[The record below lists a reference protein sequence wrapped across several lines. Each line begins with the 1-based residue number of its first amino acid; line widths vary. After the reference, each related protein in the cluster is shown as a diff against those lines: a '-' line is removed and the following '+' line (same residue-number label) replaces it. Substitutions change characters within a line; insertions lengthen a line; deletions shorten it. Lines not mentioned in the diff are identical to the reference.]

1 MREGSFRAAP
11 CACTSALTNR
21 DRPLKRRVRR
31 KQMDTPTQTLLVI
44 FIAVAAVSILMQA
57 VFTVGMFIGAR
68 KAQKKMMG
76 LADDV
81 RLHAL
86 PAIIASRDVIQDITP
101 KLKTITENLE
111 AISTTVRAK
120 TDKVGGLV
128 ENVTDRAQAQATRV
142 DDMVKGTLDHLTT
155 AVHALEHGI
164 AMPVRQVNGIINGLR
179 AGVDVMRK
187 KDFHDHLEPEEDLF
201 V

>member
-1 MREGSFRAAP
+1 
-11 CACTSALTNR
+11 
-21 DRPLKRRVRR
+21 
-31 KQMDTPTQTLLVI
+31 MDNSTTQTLLVI

-57 VFTVGMFIGAR
+57 GFTVAMFFGVR
-68 KAQKKMMG
+68 KTQKKLMD

-101 KLKTITENLE
+101 KLRTITDNLT

-128 ENVTDRAQAQATRV
+128 GDVTDRAQAQATRV
-142 DDMVKGTLDHLTT
+142 DGMVKGTLDHLTS
-155 AVHALEHGI
+155 AVQALEHGV
-164 AMPVRQVNGIINGLR
+164 AVPVRHVSGILNGLR
-179 AGVDVMRK
+179 AGVDVLRK
-187 KDFHDHLEPEEDLF
+187 KDFTNDGDSENDLF